1 MVMMGSILLLILGVL
16 VVIAVKAP
24 LPLWG
29 KIGLLLVLIVSVF
42 LVKAIKGFL
51 PLPIGIRHIANLTIQ
66 PKDLY
71 APIITDEFLFYEKGY
86 TKTYPLI
93 AKHLDIY
100 ELGFLSGENII
111 SSKYRFDGKLQADF
125 FWKDQLLFSKIITS
139 INSGVYAEK
148 DMAHYKEV
156 ALLKFEIPL
165 EGKYAKNI
173 SVRITV
179 LEPALEL
186 KEYKDSVKLYV
197 AVSST
202 P

>member
-1 MVMMGSILLLILGVL
+1 MVVMGIVLLLILVIL
-16 VVIAVKAP
+16 VVIVVKAP

-29 KIGLLLVLIVSVF
+29 KIGFLLVLVVSIF
-42 LVKAIKGFL
+42 LVKAIRGFL
-51 PLPIGIRHIANLTIQ
+51 PLPIGIRHLVNLTIQ

-71 APIITDEFLFYEKGY
+71 TPIITDEFLFYEKGY

-93 AKHLDIY
+93 ARHLDIY
-100 ELGFLSGENII
+100 ELGFLSWENII
-111 SSKYRFDGKLQADF
+111 PSKYRFDGKLQADF
-125 FWKDQLLFSKIITS
+125 FWKDQLLFSKVITS

-156 ALLKFEIPL
+156 SLLKFDIPL

-186 KEYKDSVKLYV
+186 KAYKDSVKFYV